1 MNKNTIP
8 ARKDVPESDK
18 WNLSSIFKS
27 IDEWE
32 LALKEIPELTE
43 KVLEYKGKLGQSA
56 ESLLGALKALEAADL
71 KMETV
76 TTMLP
81 LCTKLMKMIQRQQ
94 RETEKP

>member
-32 LALKEIPELTE
+32 AALKEIPELTK
-43 KVLEYKGKLGQSA
+43 KVASYKGKLGASP
-56 ESLLGALKALEAADL
+56 EDLLGALKALEAADL
-71 KMETV
+71 KMELFII
-76 TTMLP
+76 MFL
-81 LCTKLMKMIQRQQ
+81 
-94 RETEKP
+94 